1 MKKLTGTYVV
11 ELKIQE
17 TVDIPADQ
25 DWWEED
31 DLLDYARKEGK
42 LVDWNVEREDR

>member
-1 MKKLTGTYVV
+1 M
-11 ELKIQE
+11 IRE

-31 DLLDYARKEGK
+31 DLLDYAVRLGN
-42 LVDWNVEREDR
+42 WWIGM